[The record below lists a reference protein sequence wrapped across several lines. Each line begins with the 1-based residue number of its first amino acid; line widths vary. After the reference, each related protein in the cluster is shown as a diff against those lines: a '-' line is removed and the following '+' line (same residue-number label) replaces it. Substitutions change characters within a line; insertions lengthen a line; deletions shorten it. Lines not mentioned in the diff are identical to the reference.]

1 MGMCICMYIYLYL
14 HVFLWKAL
22 CTRECVCTCICVC
35 VRAHSLLLVCGCAHR
50 AKWRLQ
56 CLFRR
61 QDSGSR
67 LSASTLQH
75 FEKHIHVIV
84 LFLVH
89 KEKKERAQSGVFVY
103 RQVYWAFRHDRFLTV
118 KMNRLH
124 DIDSHCR
131 FTENLIIHAP
141 HQIRPWQATQAPRA
155 LMWRGGQ
162 NACSLNLAG
171 TSRGQI
177 AVKFFEKSKIC
188 LSSSRLWKLF

>member
-75 FEKHIHVIV
+75 IEKHIHVIV

-89 KEKKERAQSGVFVY
+89 KEKKERAQAYSYTGRYIGRSDTTDSSPWRWIVCMTSIHIVDSLKISLYTHLIKFG
-103 RQVYWAFRHDRFLTV
+103 HDRQHKHQEHWCGEEV
-118 KMNRLH
+118 K
-124 DIDSHCR
+124 
-131 FTENLIIHAP
+131 THARW
-141 HQIRPWQATQAPRA
+141 I
-155 LMWRGGQ
+155 WRE
-162 NACSLNLAG
+162 L
-171 TSRGQI
+171 
-177 AVKFFEKSKIC
+177 VVD
-188 LSSSRLWKLF
+188 KLR